1 MRVHSETWQFKIFA
15 DGNPDTRR
23 IDSLISNANEMVY
36 RAGSRR
42 ASDVNLHGKWD
53 VILWPAGSC
62 SHWRER
68 IKELSSNEFLRRRCT
83 TQLRLV
89 EVRSLESA

>member
-1 MRVHSETWQFKIFA
+1 MLASGI
-15 DGNPDTRR
+15 DGV
-23 IDSLISNANEMVY
+23 SLQCKVAEL
-36 RAGSRR
+36 SRR
-42 ASDVNLHGKWD
+42 ASDVNPHGKWD